1 MKMNKLFLRWITV
14 FGMVMMFAV
23 SGWSDN
29 NNNNGSCNLAES
41 VTLDY
46 TSSGASAGS
55 ADSNDYYAFT
65 PTTSGTLT
73 ATISGSSKDL
83 DMFLYNSNCSNELK
97 KDDGNSNNPTFT
109 YSVTAGTTYKLR
121 VNYYPNSGSTNYTL
135 NLSVGAD
142 YSHSNFRTFT
152 IQRQDNIY
160 GDMQIIG
167 NSIILKSGG
176 VCAPNGTPNNDID
189 AIFADKDTDATTYNS
204 TSANLKLPKGVDST
218 RIQYAYL
225 YWQGRT
231 WSSGNT
237 QNGKTMK
244 LKTYGDIGYTTINTN
259 LSKFNWNSSGDYQ
272 GVADVTD
279 QIKHSIDQVPLS
291 TINSTGYDQPVWGA
305 DVYASLNSN
314 DNNFGAWSLVVV
326 YKENTTINPTAKF
339 RSITLFDGYLE
350 IFSNNQS
357 FPLNGFLT
365 PKTGVVDAKFLMF
378 GGEGDISYSDGLTLT
393 NSVNTAIKLPNAP
406 GTPAGTESVWGS
418 SEDINGVNVTNR
430 NPNCQNTIGIDMRTF
445 SVGTSSSNPIIGNNQ
460 TSTTITLKG
469 TGNDQ
474 YFPGVF
480 AFSTEL
486 YMPQLCYDYSFK
498 QDGQYLKAANNGSSG
513 ILPRLT
519 GIVSNSPLETSVYI
533 RNKEADIS
541 VNAVSFFT
549 DLNTTLFNYI
559 PGSTASTN
567 VNASGY
573 TTRADSTGSCSY
585 DSTSTSSVACN
596 DGHNV
601 RIGLGNG
608 ATGYGQTTA
617 GSLGSEEF
625 VYAKF
630 ELEPTFSGIRDVN
643 ESLGLKLNYYI
654 QPDTSTAPIVYT
666 YTLGQDINLCP
677 PSSGYNPVWGTFNVV
692 DHYASSVNGLPANNL
707 RTQVS
712 RKPFEVDVATY
723 EKNTDGK
730 YTKKPT
736 IDMNTTVVV
745 EVIDNDAF
753 HDVNASC
760 ANPGSVITSP
770 IYVGIANTSKDMT
783 IDIPK
788 QDIAY
793 HNFAVKN
800 AAYRLWYFANQDQ
813 SLINWNAY
821 TSDTTRRN
829 LTSINGLYQSG
840 YHTVCSTACASPTST
855 TCFNCIKINY
865 AKPLCSRDNFAVRP
879 ESYDLRIYD
888 INQSLSQTSALKDST
903 KINLSK
909 LYHYTPDYNSATG
922 RMNVAA
928 GYNYRYDINAT
939 GNDTNLTKVPG
950 YTRYFSGASND
961 YNATMIWEPDVGHI
975 TTGCNDRTGKNLNF
989 YVANGQMLNTE
1000 QNQTQVGEY
1009 RLNIIDPAWTAVDW
1023 DSTLTTHHTNSNG
1036 FEATKEDCIVGVDTT
1051 TASEGM
1057 IGCTTTSLHSGGG
1070 YTYKDHLLRLKP
1082 AKFDLSSLLYGIG
1095 KTPLAITTGGV
1106 GFVYDSDLNVTN
1118 DMAMSVR
1125 SYGPLKA
1132 VGYGGETLSNFVT
1145 QCYSTDLNVS
1155 ISHDANTSIPF
1166 SGRMTVAEIGGTQI
1180 FDSLE
1185 FNAKK
1190 SALQMIDDTY
1200 FHKIDNG
1207 QTVPTIRLNFD
1218 RNSTTPILP
1227 QIVHYGDFNVSCS
1240 IPSDCNMSAM
1250 SNSITNTAKGH
1261 KVMDFSVTHAYGRLI
1276 ARDIKATWMQP
1287 FNEIGKYEVY
1297 KTSNL
1302 IGTALSPDQFDADW
1316 YVNVLHTDA
1325 NYGDANVTVID
1336 PSNGASLPTESNSL
1350 NGIET
1355 FAFPTFTVR
1364 QGYRGHIDTEG
1375 WLWYGG
1381 VNALPYADP
1390 NGPAQAG
1397 ADNLN
1402 CLTHPCFGISLG
1414 RIIGNTGSA
1423 KTESEAHKANK
1434 KTTSTGWSTTSEYAP
1449 AVR

>member
-1 MKMNKLFLRWITV
+1 MFGLNLIKFIFAFIFLFLINVHGAAT
-14 FGMVMMFAV
+14 
-23 SGWSDN
+23 
-29 NNNNGSCNLAES
+29 
-41 VTLDY
+41 Y
-46 TSSGASAGS
+46 TSGATA
-55 ADSNDYYAFT
+55 AQLAAQIQ
-65 PTTSGTLT
+65 GTGI
-73 ATISGSSKDL
+73 TIS
-83 DMFLYNSNCSNELK
+83 
-97 KDDGNSNNPTFT
+97 NPKI
-109 YSVTAGTTYKLR
+109 TAGQ
-121 VNYYPNSGSTNYTL
+121 
-135 NLSVGAD
+135 
-142 YSHSNFRTFT
+142 SN
-152 IQRQDNIY
+152 QA
-160 GDMQIIG
+160 G
-167 NSIILKSGG
+167 
-176 VCAPNGTPNNDID
+176 
-189 AIFADKDTDATTYNS
+189 
-204 TSANLKLPKGVDST
+204 
-218 RIQYAYL
+218 
-225 YWQGRT
+225 
-231 WSSGNT
+231 
-237 QNGKTMK
+237 
-244 LKTYGDIGYTTINTN
+244 
-259 LSKFNWNSSGDYQ
+259 
-272 GVADVTD
+272 
-279 QIKHSIDQVPLS
+279 
-291 TINSTGYDQPVWGA
+291 
-305 DVYASLNSN
+305 
-314 DNNFGAWSLVVV
+314 
-326 YKENTTINPTAKF
+326 
-339 RSITLFDGYLE
+339 
-350 IFSNNQS
+350 IFSNGIAGAGLEVDSGIILTTMDVATAFQANSNTHTSKTHVNYKDKDLTAIDGSSYYDTIIFEFDVILDANTRLLMVDYQFAS
-357 FPLNGFLT
+357 EEYNEWVGSQFNDAFGFFISGGDLN
-365 PKTGVVDAKFLMF
+365 KTYNIARVVDDSTIVTTENIAKYDTVTVNNVNRGTVGSENSGAAVKLTNSKYFIDNCYLPASKRDTYYDCTQTASKVTTEF
-378 GGEGDISYSDGLTLT
+378 DGLTHRLHASIDNLT
-393 NSVNTAIKLPNAP
+393 PGLKYHFKMAIADTADAQWDTGVFVK
-406 GTPAGTESVWGS
+406 T
-418 SEDINGVNVTNR
+418 INGLR
-430 NPNCQNTIGIDMRTF
+430 
-445 SVGTSSSNPIIGNNQ
+445 S
-460 TSTTITLKG
+460 
-469 TGNDQ
+469 
-474 YFPGVF
+474 
-480 AFSTEL
+480 
-486 YMPQLCYDYSFK
+486 PQMCYDYSVK
-498 QDGQYLKAANNGSSG
+498 QDGQYLLLNST
-513 ILPRLT
+513 IPRIDT
-519 GIVSNSPLETSVYI
+519 KISKSPLEVTVYL
-533 RNKEADIS
+533 RDSDTEIS
-541 VNAVSFFT
+541 AQGISLFT
-549 DLNTTLFNYI
+549 DLNTSLFDYDMSKSIYVSN
-559 PGSTASTN
+559 S
-567 VNASGY
+567 NASVLEDRGIP
-573 TTRADSTGSCSY
+573 TKSGTLCSY
-585 DSTSTSSVACN
+585 NIASGNAITDIGCT
-596 DGHNV
+596 DGHNI
-601 RIGLGNG
+601 RKGL
-608 ATGYGQTTA
+608 
-617 GSLGSEEF
+617 GSLGQNQYLYTQFFLAPKISSTIEDIN
-625 VYAKF
+625 
-630 ELEPTFSGIRDVN
+630 T
-643 ESLGLKLNYYI
+643 SLNLKLNDYI
-654 QPDTSTAPIVYT
+654 VVNGTQYPSSVLYFGGSNIP
-666 YTLGQDINLCP
+666 LCP
-677 PSSGYNPVWGTFNVV
+677 PTKGYQPAWGTFNVV
-692 DHYASSVNGLPANNL
+692 DHYASSVNELPANNL

-760 ANPGSVITSP
+760 ANPGSVITPP

-800 AAYRLWYFANQDQ
+800 AAYRVWYFDQNQ

-821 TSDTTRRN
+821 TSDSTRRN
-829 LTSINGLYQSG
+829 LTSISGLYKSG
-840 YHTVCSTACASPTST
+840 YHTVCTSACASPASIN
-855 TCFNCIKINY
+855 CFNCIKTNY

-888 INQSLSQTSALKDST
+888 INQSLSQASALKDST
-903 KINLSK
+903 KVNLSG

-922 RMNVAA
+922 RINVAA

-950 YTRYFSGASND
+950 YTRYFSGARND

-975 TTGCNDRTGKNLNF
+975 TTGCNDRSGKNLNF

-1036 FEATKEDCIVGVDTT
+1036 FEATKEDCIVGTDTT
-1051 TASEGM
+1051 TASEGK
-1057 IGCTTTSLHSGGG
+1057 IGCTTTSAHSGGG

-1082 AKFDLSSLLYGIG
+1082 AKFDLSSIAYGIG
-1095 KTPLAITTGGV
+1095 KIPLAITTGGA

-1145 QCYSTDLNVS
+1145 QCYATDLNVS

-1180 FDSLE
+1180 FDSLK

-1190 SALQMIDDTY
+1190 SALQTIDDTY

-1227 QIVHYGDFNVSCS
+1227 QIVQYGDFNVSCA

-1250 SNSITNTAKGH
+1250 SNSVPNTAKGY
-1261 KVMDFSVTHAYGRLI
+1261 KVMDFSVTHTYGRLI

-1325 NYGDANVTVID
+1325 NYGDASVTVID

-1350 NGIET
+1350 NGVKT
-1355 FAFPTFTVR
+1355 FAFPTFTIK

-1397 ADNLN
+1397 TDNLS

-1423 KTESEAHKANK
+1423 KTESEANKANK